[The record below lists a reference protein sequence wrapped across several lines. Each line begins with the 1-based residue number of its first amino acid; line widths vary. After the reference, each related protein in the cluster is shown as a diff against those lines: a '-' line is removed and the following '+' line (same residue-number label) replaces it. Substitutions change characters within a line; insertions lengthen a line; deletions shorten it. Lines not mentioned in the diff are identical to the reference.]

1 MTTKFDLVTFYSEFN
16 KIKDFE
22 ESEEKI
28 DRFLEAL
35 EKALKIDKKVAFKMF
50 GSFELKETKERE
62 IVDPKDSSNII
73 HAKPKKYIKFKVSKS
88 LEDNLCLE
96 NKEKL

>member
-28 DRFLEAL
+28 DRFLETL
-35 EKALKIDKKVAFKMF
+35 EKALKIDNKVMFKMF

-62 IVDPKDSSNII
+62 IVDPKDSNNII

>member
-28 DRFLEAL
+28 NRFLEIL
-35 EKALKIDKKVAFKMF
+35 EKALKIDKKVIFKMF
-50 GSFELKETKERE
+50 GSFEVKETKERK

-73 HAKPKKYIKFKVSKS
+73 HAKPRKYIKFKVSKS

-96 NKEKL
+96 K